1 MSGCLLAERRRMNF
15 LEELR
20 QQKIYND
27 TCRAFDIAN
36 KNLEWYQELVD
47 IFAKAL
53 SILTPTQRICMEAK
67 YIEGLTN
74 KEIAQSRYV
83 SYESVRTA
91 IKKATKIILASIDTK
106 EIQEHMIQE

>member
-1 MSGCLLAERRRMNF
+1 MNF

-53 SILTPTQRICMEAK
+53 STLTPTQRICMEAK

-91 IKKATKIILASIDTK
+91 IRDGTKRVYEYIENTCK
-106 EIQEHMIQE
+106 E